1 MFLYNI
7 FIIFSEIQFICQ
19 QKKSKI
25 DTSTEANFLM
35 SYEPE
40 MHTSVLPNS
49 EKGSLIQS
57 LNTSQLRVQNEGY
70 FCNIKS
76 VVKVKYS

>member
-1 MFLYNI
+1 
-7 FIIFSEIQFICQ
+7 
-19 QKKSKI
+19 
-25 DTSTEANFLM
+25 M

-76 VVKVKYS
+76 VVKV